1 MHDDPFITAFRD
13 LMDRKAGL
21 MRDLTQALAGATE
34 PTDIVDALR
43 IATTRFAAF
52 SESAELPFD
61 RAYGDRMADPPN
73 EVREQFSRHE
83 DTIGEFI
90 RALQRLKYEVA
101 CQRDEGIRG
110 AIAAFEFATC
120 RIPPPGTDRAS

>member
-1 MHDDPFITAFRD
+1 
-13 LMDRKAGL
+13 MDRKAGL
-21 MRDLTQALAGATE
+21 MRDLTQALAGAME
-34 PTDIVDALR
+34 PTDIAGALR

-52 SESAELPFD
+52 SKSAELPFD
-61 RAYGDRMADPPN
+61 KAYGDRMADPPD
-73 EVREQFSRHE
+73 EVRKHFSRHE

-101 CQRDEGIRG
+101 LQRYEEIRA

-120 RIPPPGTDRAS
+120 TIPPPGTDRAS

>member
-1 MHDDPFITAFRD
+1 MHDDPFITEFRD
-13 LMDRKAGL
+13 IMDRKAGL
-21 MRDLTQALAGATE
+21 MRDLTQALAGASE

-61 RAYGDRMADPPN
+61 MAYGDRMADPPD
-73 EVREQFSRHE
+73 EVRKHFARHE
-83 DTIGEFI
+83 DTIGGFI
-90 RALQRLKYEVA
+90 RALQQLKYEVA
-101 CQRDEGIRG
+101 WQRDGGIRA

-120 RIPPPGTDRAS
+120 TIPPPGTV